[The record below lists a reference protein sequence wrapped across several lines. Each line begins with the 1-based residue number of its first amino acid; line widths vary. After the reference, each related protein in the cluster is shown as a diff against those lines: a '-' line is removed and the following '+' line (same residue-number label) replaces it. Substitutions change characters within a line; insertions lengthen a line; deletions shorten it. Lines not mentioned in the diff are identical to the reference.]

1 MKPLKMRPLFTIL
14 LSALP
19 ALAVFLDEVGDV
31 DFHHALVGLPQQHT
45 TFFHR
50 PRRDDKASLLYTLS
64 DLGILGA
71 VNPSTGA
78 VLWRQQVL
86 AGRSDDPA
94 AAAAAAHLRA
104 ADGESWIASASGP
117 SVSTWEAAGGRNIWS
132 ADFPGHVRD
141 LEVMEMAAPGDGHKD
156 LLALSSE
163 EEGGGGHVTTLRRL
177 HGTEGTVV
185 WDFREVSKDVPLQ
198 VSNNVDKVF
207 VVSLHGS
214 PGAYGLKV
222 TVLDTPTGR
231 RMDEILIS
239 AGKGDI
245 VSEQDVMFVG
255 ANSAMPIL
263 AWVDG
268 DRKTLQVNVLG
279 TRAKHEFPLV
289 AGTQTVDIHAPHLVQ
304 SDPHFLVHMRT
315 RDANAATV
323 FHIDLKTSA
332 VSKAYDLP
340 LLAGTGAIATSSV
353 GANVY
358 FTRITQSEM
367 ILVASTSHAVLG
379 RWPFKFVPHA
389 GVDEVVDVSHA
400 VAEVVKKN
408 GDNYAVRAAA
418 LTVNEDWVLARN
430 GELGWV
436 RPEGLSGAVAGAW
449 AEIPE
454 SESLAKT
461 LEAEAHSNPIEAY
474 LHRARR
480 HAADLE
486 HLPDWLAQL
495 PTRILGSVFGT
506 EASTSGALV
515 RDSFGFNKIV
525 VLATRRGRVYGLNAG
540 NRGQVLWNC
549 KVFSGSGAAGWE
561 IKGLYVDDS
570 KGTVA
575 IRASDGELVALK
587 TDSGEVVESELPGL
601 TSEVQSTALVDSA
614 SGPWLLPIPKGG
626 EMGPLPAELAPKQT
640 VVIRVGDELRG
651 VKYMPVG
658 DAKTSEPAV
667 TWTFRPAPGRTIVEM
682 TTRPAH
688 DPVAS
693 IGRVLGDRT
702 VKYKYLNKNTLL
714 VVAADA
720 EASTLTTYLLDTVS
734 GELLSSATYA
744 GVDAARPVTCAMSEN
759 FFACSF
765 FGDYALQE
773 DPSQSVKGH
782 LVAVTDLYESELA
795 NDRGALGDPAPG
807 AAANFSPVAPLED
820 PTAAGGAAS
829 LLPHVTSQTWVL
841 AAGPAAALAVTTTR
855 QGVSSRQIL
864 AYLPESR
871 QLAAL
876 HRAVLEPRRPVG
888 RDPTAHEAEEGLARY
903 GPAVDVDPKLVVS
916 HELDLLLPS
925 AAAPRRGAIIVTA
938 PAVVE
943 STCLVL
949 AFGVDVYVTRVA
961 PSFVFDILGRGFSK
975 VSLVGTVLALSAGV
989 AALGPVVRRKQIN
1002 LRWSAPA

>member
-1 MKPLKMRPLFTIL
+1 MRPLFTIL
-14 LSALP
+14 ASALP

-71 VNPSTGA
+71 VNPTTGA

-86 AGRSDDPA
+86 AARSDDT

-117 SVSTWEAAGGRNIWS
+117 SVSTWDAAGGRNVWS

-141 LEVMEMAAPGDGHKD
+141 LEVMEMAAPADGRKD

-163 EEGGGGHVTTLRRL
+163 EDEGAGGHVTTLRRL
-177 HGTEGTVV
+177 HGTEGTVI
-185 WDFREVSKDVPLQ
+185 WDFRDVGKDVPLQ
-198 VSNNVDKVF
+198 VSNSVDKVF
-207 VVSLHGS
+207 VVSLHGA

-245 VSEQDVMFVG
+245 VGEQDVMFVG

-263 AWVDG
+263 AWVDS
-268 DRKTLQVNVLG
+268 DRKTLHVNVLG
-279 TRAKHEFPLV
+279 NKAKHEFPLI

-358 FTRITQSEM
+358 FTRVTQSEL
-367 ILVASTSHAVLG
+367 ILVASTSNAVLG
-379 RWPFKFVPHA
+379 RWPFKFSPNA

-408 GDNYAVRAAA
+408 SDSYAVRAAT
-418 LTVNEDWVLARN
+418 LTAHENWVLARN
-430 GELGWV
+430 GDLGWV

-461 LEAEAHSNPIEAY
+461 LEAEAHSNPVEAY

-506 EASTSGALV
+506 EPSTSGSLV
-515 RDSFGFNKIV
+515 RDGFGFNKIV

-540 NRGQVLWNC
+540 NRGQVLWNR
-549 KVFSGSGAAGWE
+549 KAFPGSSVAGWE
-561 IKGLYVDDS
+561 IKGMYVDDS

-587 TDSGEVVESELPGL
+587 TDSGDIVESELPGQA
-601 TSEVQSTALVDSA
+601 SEVQSTALVDSA
-614 SGPWLLPIPKGG
+614 SGPWLLPIPKDG
-626 EMGPLPAELAPKQT
+626 EMGPLSAELAPKQT

-651 VKYMPVG
+651 VKYMPAG
-658 DAKTSEPAV
+658 NAKTSEPIV
-667 TWTFRPAPGRTIVEM
+667 TWTFRPAPGQVIVEM
-682 TTRPAH
+682 TARPAH

-714 VVAADA
+714 VAAADA
-720 EASTLTTYLLDTVS
+720 SASTLTTYLLGTVS
-734 GELLSSATYA
+734 GELLSSAVYA
-744 GVDAARPVTCAMSEN
+744 GVDVGRPVTCAMSEN

-782 LVAVTDLYESELA
+782 LVTVTDLYESEFA
-795 NDRGALGDPAPG
+795 NDRGALGDPSPG

-820 PTAAGGAAS
+820 PTASGGAAS
-829 LLPHVTSQTWVL
+829 LLPHVASQTWVL

-903 GPAVDVDPKLVVS
+903 APAVEVDPKFVVS

-925 AAAPRRGAIIVTA
+925 SSGSPRQRTRNVIITA

-961 PSFVFDILGRGFSK
+961 PSFVFDILGKGFSK

-989 AALGPVVRRKQIN
+989 AALGPMVRRKQIT

>member
-1 MKPLKMRPLFTIL
+1 MNHHKMRPLFTIL

-19 ALAVFLDEVGDV
+19 ALAVFRDEVGDV

-78 VLWRQQVL
+78 VLWRQHVL
-86 AGRSDDPA
+86 AGRSDNSS
-94 AAAAAAHLRA
+94 AAAAAHLRA
-104 ADGESWIASASGP
+104 AEGEGWIASASGP
-117 SVSTWEAAGGRNIWS
+117 SVSTWEATSGRNIWS
-132 ADFPGHVRD
+132 AEFPGHVRD
-141 LEVMEMAAPGDGHKD
+141 LEVMEMAAPSDGRKD
-156 LLALSSE
+156 LLALSCDDES
-163 EEGGGGHVTTLRRL
+163 GGHLTTLRRL

-185 WDFREVSKDVPLQ
+185 WDFHDDSKDVPLQ

-207 VVSLHGS
+207 IVSLHGS

-222 TVLDTPTGR
+222 TALDPPTGR
-231 RMDEILIS
+231 RLDEILIS

-245 VSEQDVMFVG
+245 ASEKDVMFVG

-268 DRKTLQVNVLG
+268 DRHTLKVNVLG
-279 TRAKHEFPLV
+279 TKAKHEFPLV

-315 RDANAATV
+315 RGANAAAV

-340 LLAGTGAIATSSV
+340 LLAGTGAVATSSI

-358 FTRITQSEM
+358 FTRVTQNEL
-367 ILVASTSHAVLG
+367 ILVASTSHGVLG
-379 RWPFKFVPHA
+379 RWPFKSAANA
-389 GVDEVVDVSHA
+389 GVDKVVDVSHA
-400 VAEVVKKN
+400 VAEVVKKS

-418 LTVNEDWVLARN
+418 LTVDEDWVLAHN

-436 RPEGLSGAVAGAW
+436 RPEGLSGAAAGAW
-449 AEIPE
+449 VEIPE

-486 HLPDWLAQL
+486 HLPNWLAHL
-495 PTRILGSVFGT
+495 PRRIISSVFGT
-506 EASTSGALV
+506 EASASGALA
-515 RDSFGFNKIV
+515 RDGFGFNKII

-540 NRGQVLWNC
+540 NRGQVLWNR
-549 KVFSGSGAAGWE
+549 KAFSGSSVVGWE

-575 IRASDGELVALK
+575 IRASDGEFVVLK
-587 TDSGEVVESELPGL
+587 TDSGEVVESELAGL
-601 TSEVQSTALVDSA
+601 TPEVQSTALVDSA

-626 EMGPLPAELAPKQT
+626 ELGPLPAELAPTQT

-651 VKYMPVG
+651 VKYLPVG
-658 DAKTSEPAV
+658 DAKTSEPVV
-667 TWTFRPAPGRTIVEM
+667 TWTFRPAPGQTIVEM

-702 VKYKYLNKNTLL
+702 VLYKYLNKNTLL
-714 VVAADA
+714 VAAAGA
-720 EASTLTTYLLDTVS
+720 EDSTLTTYLLDTVS

-744 GVDAARPVTCAMSEN
+744 GVDAAGPVTCIMSEN

-765 FGDYALQE
+765 FGDYTLQE
-773 DPSQSVKGH
+773 DPSQAVKGH
-782 LVAVTDLYESELA
+782 LVTVTDLYESEFA
-795 NDRGALGDPAPG
+795 NDRGPLGDPAPG
-807 AAANFSPVAPLED
+807 SPANFSPVAPLED

-829 LLPHVTSQTWVL
+829 VLPHVASQTWVL
-841 AAGPAAALAVTTTR
+841 AAGPVAALAVTTTR
-855 QGVSSRQIL
+855 QGVSSRELL

-888 RDPTAHEAEEGLARY
+888 RDPTAHEAEEGLMRY
-903 GPAVDVDPKLVVS
+903 SPAVDVDPKLVVS

-925 AAAPRRGAIIVTA
+925 GRRSRRTIVTA
-938 PAVVE
+938 PALVE

-961 PSFVFDILGRGFSK
+961 PSFVFDILGKGFSK
-975 VSLVGTVLALSAGV
+975 VSLVGTVLALSVGV
-989 AALGPVVRRKQIN
+989 AALGPMVRLFFVIPS
-1002 LRWSAPA
+1002 LLCWLFAA

>member
-1 MKPLKMRPLFTIL
+1 MNLHKMRPLFTIL

-19 ALAVFLDEVGDV
+19 ALAVFRDEVGDV

-78 VLWRQQVL
+78 VLWRQH
-86 AGRSDDPA
+86 A
-94 AAAAAAHLRA
+94 A
-104 ADGESWIASASGP
+104 S
-117 SVSTWEAAGGRNIWS
+117 GRNIWS
-132 ADFPGHVRD
+132 AEFPGHVRD
-141 LEVMEMAAPGDGHKD
+141 LEVMEMAVSGDGRKD
-156 LLALSSE
+156 LLALSCDDES
-163 EEGGGGHVTTLRRL
+163 GRHATTLRRL

-185 WDFREVSKDVPLQ
+185 WDFHDDSKDMPLQ

-222 TVLDTPTGR
+222 TALDPPTGR
-231 RMDEILIS
+231 RLDEILIS

-245 VSEQDVMFVG
+245 ASEKDVMFVG

-268 DRKTLQVNVLG
+268 DRNTLMVNVLG
-279 TRAKHEFPLV
+279 TKAKHEYPLV

-315 RDANAATV
+315 RGANAAAV

-340 LLAGTGAIATSSV
+340 LLAGTGAVATSSI

-358 FTRITQSEM
+358 FTRVTQNEL
-367 ILVASTSHAVLG
+367 ILVASTSHGVLG
-379 RWPFKFVPHA
+379 RWPFKPA
-389 GVDEVVDVSHA
+389 ANIGVDKIVDVSHA
-400 VAEVVKKN
+400 VAEVVKKS

-418 LTVNEDWVLARN
+418 LTVDEDWVLAHN

-486 HLPDWLAQL
+486 HLPDWLANL
-495 PTRILGSVFGT
+495 PRRIISSVFGT
-506 EASTSGALV
+506 EAPASGALM
-515 RDSFGFNKIV
+515 RDSFGFNKII

-540 NRGQVLWNC
+540 NRGQVLWNR
-549 KVFSGSGAAGWE
+549 KVFSGSSAVGWE
-561 IKGLYVDDS
+561 IKGLHVDDS

-575 IRASDGELVALK
+575 IRASDGEFVALK
-587 TDSGEVVESELPGL
+587 TDSGEVVESELAGL
-601 TSEVQSTALVDSA
+601 TPEVQSTALVDSA

-626 EMGPLPAELAPKQT
+626 ELGPLPAELAPKQT
-640 VVIRVGDELRG
+640 VVIQVGDELRG
-651 VKYMPVG
+651 VKYFPVG
-658 DAKTSEPAV
+658 DAKTSEPVV
-667 TWTFRPAPGRTIVEM
+667 TWTFRPAPGQTIVEM
-682 TTRPAH
+682 TTRPPH

-702 VKYKYLNKNTLL
+702 VLYKYLNKNTLL
-714 VVAADA
+714 VAAAGA
-720 EASTLTTYLLDTVS
+720 EDSTLTTYLLDTVS

-773 DPSQSVKGH
+773 DPSQAVKGH
-782 LVAVTDLYESELA
+782 LVAVTDLYESEFA

-807 AAANFSPVAPLED
+807 APANFSPVAPLED
-820 PTAAGGAAS
+820 PTTATAV
-829 LLPHVTSQTWVL
+829 LLPHVVSQTWVL
-841 AAGPAAALAVTTTR
+841 ASGPVAALAVTTTR
-855 QGVSSRQIL
+855 QGVSSRELL

-888 RDPTAHEAEEGLARY
+888 RDPTAHEAEEGLMRY
-903 GPAVDVDPKLVVS
+903 GPAVEVDPKLVVS

-925 AAAPRRGAIIVTA
+925 AGAGAGRRRSSRQTIVTA
-938 PAVVE
+938 PALVE

-961 PSFVFDILGRGFSK
+961 PSFVFDILGKGFGK

-989 AALGPVVRRKQIN
+989 AALGPMVRKKQIN